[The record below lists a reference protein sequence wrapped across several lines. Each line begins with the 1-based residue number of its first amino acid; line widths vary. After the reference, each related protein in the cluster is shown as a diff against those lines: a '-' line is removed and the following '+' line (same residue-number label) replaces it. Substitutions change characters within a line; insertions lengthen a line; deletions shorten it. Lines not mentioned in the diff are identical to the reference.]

1 MNEGQ
6 KKRYLSVGIVAH
18 VDAGK
23 TTCIEAMLYE
33 AGRIR
38 KAGRVDHRDTV
49 LDYDEQ
55 ERAHGIT
62 IYAKDAWL
70 DWQNERVFVID
81 TPGHVDFSAE
91 MERSLSVV
99 DLAVIVINGQDGVQ
113 SHTKTIWKCL
123 EYYGVPAIIFVNKMD
138 IAHHTKEE
146 LLKDLQKECSD
157 MCIDWQAE
165 SRDENAAMASE
176 DLMNAYL
183 SDGHLSSSLLQD
195 AFTRRQFFP
204 VLFGSALHQ
213 EGIHELLDT
222 IVSLPMEKQYPDT
235 FGARVYGVSVDSKGE
250 RLCHVRV
257 TGGVLSAK
265 MNVSQDEKVDQIR
278 LYTGQN
284 YEMVQDAYPGMI
296 CTLKGLNAIEAGAG
310 LGFEQDLARPL
321 LNAFMD
327 YKLILPQG
335 ADVLALRDVCSQ
347 LAAEDPTLQV
357 DLDADHH
364 SIHVRIMGAMQ
375 MEVLQ
380 KKIFARSGIQVGFG
394 HGGIVYH
401 ETIADKVIGVGHFE
415 PLRHYAEAVVQ
426 LEPLPLGSGVQVESR
441 IPAGM
446 LSGVF
451 ERSLL
456 SALRHEHRGVLT
468 GSPLDD
474 VRIVLIAG
482 KGSLKHT
489 SGGDMRQ
496 AARRAVRQGLM
507 KAESILLEPYEDF
520 QISVPSSSLSRV
532 LFDLETRECT
542 FSIAEDN
549 GDTSVITGKGPVRT
563 MMDYQKDLTANTHGL
578 GRLYASVSGY
588 EKVKNQDAVIAEKNY
603 DPDSDLRNPTGSVF
617 CANGAGY
624 FVPWT
629 DVEKHMHIDLHQEGN
644 SAGYRHET
652 IKVAEQ
658 DLSRILA
665 NAAGNNRNLKKK
677 EAPVKK
683 KDDERTHVD
692 IRPASLKERRMII
705 DGYNCLY
712 SWKSMEPYQHGD
724 LSVAREKLIDIIYA
738 WQAYYKAPIVLVFDE
753 YKRKDNAGS
762 VENRRGMTIVYTRTD
777 QTADAWIEKTIA
789 GLKGKYDM
797 TVVTSDG
804 LIQNAVL
811 AAGAKRMSSR
821 ELEEEIVR

>member
-6 KKRYLSVGIVAH
+6 KKRYLSVGVVAH

-70 DWQNERVFVID
+70 DWQDERVFVID

-157 MCIDWQAE
+157 MCIDWQSS
-165 SRDENAAMASE
+165 SRDENAAVASE

-380 KKIFARSGIQVGFG
+380 KKIFTRSGIQVGFG

-456 SALRHEHRGVLT
+456 SALHHEHRGVLT

-520 QISVPSSSLSRV
+520 QIRVPFSSLSRV
-532 LFDLETRECT
+532 LFDLEKRDCT
-542 FSIAEDN
+542 FSIQEDT
-549 GDTSVITGKGPVRT
+549 GGTSIVAGSGPVRT

-665 NAAGNNRNLKKK
+665 NASGNNRNLKKK

-738 WQAYYKAPIVLVFDE
+738 WQAYYKAPIVLVFDG

>member
-157 MCIDWQAE
+157 MCIDWQAD

-235 FGARVYGVSVDSKGE
+235 FGARVYAVSTDPKGE

-265 MNVSQDEKVDQIR
+265 VNVSQDEKVDQIR

-441 IPAGM
+441 VPAGM
-446 LSGVF
+446 LSGMF
-451 ERSLL
+451 ERALL

-629 DVEKHMHIDLHQEGN
+629 DVEKHMHIDLHQEGS

-738 WQAYYKAPIVLVFDE
+738 WQAYYKAPIVLVFDG

-821 ELEEEIVR
+821 ELEGEIVR